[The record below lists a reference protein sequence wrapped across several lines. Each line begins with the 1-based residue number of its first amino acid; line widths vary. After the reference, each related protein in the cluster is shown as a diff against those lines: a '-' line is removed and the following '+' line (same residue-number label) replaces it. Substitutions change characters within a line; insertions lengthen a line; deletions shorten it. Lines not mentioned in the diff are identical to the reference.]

1 MPRLTDGEK
10 TKVIDLIEKGKP
22 LPPLYKEKL
31 FASEEGTF
39 IQATKEYRLV
49 YDGKTR
55 REEVIANTPEAPFQL
70 VREFNSD
77 NAFRDGWRNMLIY
90 GDNLLALKELYADQ
104 RGPNRYRTRDRI
116 KLIYIDPP
124 FATRQDFMKDKEKAY
139 RDKVIGAQFIEF
151 LRKRLILLREVL
163 APDGSLFVHLDW
175 KKGHY
180 IKAVLDEVFGETSFA
195 GEIVWQRA
203 TAHAQRQSFAIIHDV
218 IFHYRKSPEAF
229 VWNSQFKRHSTEH
242 IDRYYSNVDEDG
254 RRYTLDNLTAEG
266 GGPPRTFWGREIP
279 PPPGTHWRYSQENI
293 DRLCKEG
300 LIVMTAK
307 NRPRFKRYL
316 DTLPGR
322 VIGSLW
328 DDLPAVNSQANEDT
342 RYPTQK
348 PEVLLQRIIK
358 SSSNEGDIILDA
370 FCGSGTAPAVAE
382 KLGRRW
388 IAMECG
394 KLAVYTTQKRLMLLT
409 TTIGAGQKDK
419 SPEYERVEDFAAH
432 LAGSPIVFLVTEK
445 ARKGECDITL
455 ELLEEMAELIKKYDL
470 AKKDAPFSLVCPESK
485 LKVLESRLQEV
496 EEDGEAG
503 QKRIKLKG
511 VEFRVSFVEPRQ
523 KPEKEKPL
531 KAKSFVLYNAGIYDN
546 QAIKQMPW
554 GEYRPFV
561 LKLFQVRE
569 HQHFIKGFHCDGYVG
584 VHSAYVWNYPDHK
597 KLTIDYDYVKSLH
610 ETLGGSAGEKFYII
624 APIVS
629 MGFAEDEHAVGKTTY
644 VFLKVPI
651 SILMR
656 LLRSGEHGALKQPTK
671 EADVNE
677 VIDAAGFDFVS
688 QPVVEVKCKKERAP
702 DRPLLKQYVIHLKE
716 FRSKTLATDP
726 EDFVNFETFSMAM
739 VDADYD
745 GETFKLSQV
754 FWADTLIAE
763 EHKRL
768 KEGKKAKGERV
779 SGDVSECEQLS
790 LRIFEEDFTGK
801 QMMVIFCDRYGNE
814 KKLVFKKED
823 FR

>member
-31 FASEEGTF
+31 FAPEEGTF

-70 VREFNSD
+70 VREFNSG
-77 NAFRDGWRNMLIY
+77 NAFSDGWRNMLIY

-104 RGPNRYRTRDRI
+104 RGPNRYGTRDRI

-124 FATRQDFMKDKEKAY
+124 FATRQDFMKDREKAY

-151 LRKRLILLREVL
+151 LRKRLILLHEVL
-163 APDGSLFVHLDW
+163 AGDGSIYVHLDT

-180 IKAVLDEVFGETSFA
+180 IKAALDEVFGEENFRNEIIWKRSAAHSDSSAFA
-195 GEIVWQRA
+195 NIHDTMLLYSKAEDFLFKPQHA
-203 TAHAQRQSFAIIHDV
+203 AYDEKYAAQRYKHRD
-218 IFHYRKSPEAF
+218 P
-229 VWNSQFKRHSTEH
+229 
-242 IDRYYSNVDEDG
+242 DG
-254 RRYTLDNLTAEG
+254 RRYMDDNLTAMGLRG
-266 GGPPRTFWGREIP
+266 GGYDYEWKGVRRI
-279 PPPGTHWRYSQENI
+279 WRCPKTTMQQYEAE
-293 DRLCKEG
+293 DRLYYTRNG
-300 LIVMTAK
+300 VARL
-307 NRPRFKRYL
+307 KRYL
-316 DTLPGR
+316 DEMPGL
-322 VIGSLW
+322 VFQDVW
-328 DDLPAVNSQANEDT
+328 ADVFPVNSQASERVN
-342 RYPTQK
+342 YPTQK
-348 PEVLLQRIIK
+348 PEQLLERIIRA
-358 SSSNEGDIILDA
+358 SSNEGDIVLDCFA
-370 FCGSGTAPAVAE
+370 GSGTAVAVAE
-382 KLGRRW
+382 KLQRRW
-388 IAMECG
+388 IAVDCG
-394 KLAVYTTQKRLMLLT
+394 KLAVYTAQKRLVSLT
-409 TTIGAGQKDK
+409 TTVGGVKKDERAEHERARDWDEHLK
-419 SPEYERVEDFAAH
+419 ISPG
-432 LAGSPIVFLVTEK
+432 LLLVTER

-455 ELLEEMAELIKKYDL
+455 ELLEDMAELIKNHNL
-470 AKKDAPFSLVCPESK
+470 AKKGTPFSLVCPEDK
-485 LKVLESRLQEV
+485 LKVPASRVQEP
-496 EEDGEAG
+496 EEEGDPG
-503 QKRIKLKG
+503 QKHIRVKG
-511 VEFRVSFVEPRQ
+511 VEFRISSVEPRQ

-531 KAKSFVLYNAGIYDN
+531 KAKAFALYNAGIYDN
-546 QAIKQMPW
+546 EAIKHMPW
-554 GEYRPFV
+554 ADYRPFV

-569 HQHFIKGFHCDGYVG
+569 HEHFIKGFRCDGYVG
-584 VHSAYVWNYPDHK
+584 VHSAYVWNYPDYK

-610 ETLGGSAGEKFYII
+610 ETLGGSAGEKLYVI

-629 MGFAEDEHAVGKTTY
+629 MGFAEDEYAVGKTTY

-671 EADVNE
+671 EASVNE
-677 VIDAAGFDFVS
+677 VIDAVGFDFVS

-702 DRPLLKQYVIHLKE
+702 DSPLLKQCVIHLKE

-726 EDFVNFETFSMAM
+726 EDFENFETFSMAM

-745 GETFKLSQV
+745 GETFKLSHV

-768 KEGKKAKGERV
+768 KAGKKNQRMKDEEASDDIK
-779 SGDVSECEQLS
+779 ECEQLS

-814 KKLVFKKED
+814 KKLVFKKGD